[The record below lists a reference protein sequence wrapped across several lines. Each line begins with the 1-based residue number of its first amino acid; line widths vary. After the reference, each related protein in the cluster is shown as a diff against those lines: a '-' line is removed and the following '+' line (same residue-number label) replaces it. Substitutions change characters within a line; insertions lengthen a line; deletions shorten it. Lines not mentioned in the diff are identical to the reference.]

1 MRLAPFKS
9 FGRLYILIYF
19 LTFLK
24 PVYSQSQLP
33 IDEDPYLDPDG
44 IKALSSNQ
52 GFSENQGIII
62 GILYGLHPA
71 LVFSPALSLGYY
83 NEPFAV
89 GVEISDSDKL
99 EFWSKQKKDWLGPSR
114 FGGTNYFAKYFFG
127 KNIYILGAYEKRF
140 AQLYNRSYDRT
151 QKPKEQDDNTFKKKV
166 AKARFNI
173 DAETTVG
180 SVGIGYMNVGRLGFM
195 SIDIIRYS
203 FLINQRA
210 DVEVLWE
217 TWSSPEIDRYEDL
230 QKNIQ
235 SRKED
240 WYDTL
245 DSPST
250 LLITVGLFF

>member
-19 LTFLK
+19 LTFLQ
-24 PVYSQSQLP
+24 PVYSQSELP

-99 EFWSKQKKDWLGPSR
+99 EFWSKQKKEWLGPSR
-114 FGGTNYFAKYFFG
+114 FGGSTVFGKLFFG
-127 KNIYILGAYEKRF
+127 QNMYLVSAYEKRF
-140 AQLYNRSYDRT
+140 AIS
-151 QKPKEQDDNTFKKKV
+151 PIV
-166 AKARFNI
+166 PMI
-173 DAETTVG
+173 DLQR
-180 SVGIGYMNVGRLGFM
+180 VGRHA
-195 SIDIIRYS
+195 
-203 FLINQRA
+203 LIF
-210 DVEVLWE
+210 
-217 TWSSPEIDRYEDL
+217 L
-230 QKNIQ
+230 QKVPLQVLVSDLWIMAG
-235 SRKED
+235 
-240 WYDTL
+240 L
-245 DSPST
+245 DSCQST
-250 LLITVGLFF
+250 SFVGV

>member
-24 PVYSQSQLP
+24 PVYSQSELP

-52 GFSENQGIII
+52 GFSENQGILI

-99 EFWSKQKKDWLGPSR
+99 EFWSKQKKNGHSFFVLTRIQVCPNLR
-114 FGGTNYFAKYFFG
+114 FQHLQRKVHCN
-127 KNIYILGAYEKRF
+127 NQDLEQEKR
-140 AQLYNRSYDRT
+140 QVR
-151 QKPKEQDDNTFKKKV
+151 
-166 AKARFNI
+166 
-173 DAETTVG
+173 G
-180 SVGIGYMNVGRLGFM
+180 
-195 SIDIIRYS
+195 
-203 FLINQRA
+203 
-210 DVEVLWE
+210 
-217 TWSSPEIDRYEDL
+217 EDHT
-230 QKNIQ
+230 KC
-235 SRKED
+235 
-240 WYDTL
+240 
-245 DSPST
+245 
-250 LLITVGLFF
+250 LLIYPDFH